1 MPTPTPV
8 DVLHAE
14 YQELQSRYPATLT
27 RDQTQSLPY
36 CTAEIAFSRGLPLEG
51 HFPHD
56 VTVWVYNLL
65 ALEAFVARERRMPRE
80 NRRLPIGTISPEE
93 KRLTYRVRA
102 QRKAFADG
110 RLSSYQERRLLCIP
124 GFTFQPQ
131 EDQWQASFLLYSNFT
146 DVHRRAPR
154 ARSSNA
160 SEKTLATWAAK
171 ARLAYWAGKLP
182 QGRIDSLN
190 DLTIWTWG
198 NRKDHR

>member
-14 YQELQSRYPATLT
+14 YSELQSRYPATLT
-27 RDQTQSLPY
+27 RDQIHSLHY
-36 CTAEIAFSRGLPLEG
+36 YTAEIEFSRGLPADD
-51 HFPHD
+51 HFPHY
-56 VTVWVYNLL
+56 VAVWVRNLL
-65 ALEAFVARERRMPRE
+65 ALEVFVAREGRIPRE
-80 NRRLPIGTISPEE
+80 NRRLPAGTISPE
-93 KRLTYRVRA
+93 KKGLTYRICA
-102 QRKAFADG
+102 QRKAFADR
-110 RLSSYQERRLLCIP
+110 RLSSYQERRLVCIP

-131 EDQWQASFLLYSNFT
+131 EDQWQANFLHYSNFA

-154 ARSSNA
+154 ARSGDA
-160 SEKTLATWAAK
+160 SEKALATWAAK

-182 QGRIDSLN
+182 QGRIDSLD